1 MPRVRFVLQ
10 LDRVGVP
17 GNAARMWLD
26 TSRDDVLQSGEEVT
40 LGTLDGKLWLAE
52 CPIQD
57 ATTGMQFL
65 TKFIAPTDTRWS
77 FSATSLDD
85 DRVLY
90 SVTDQQMA
98 TTKESLAGRL
108 A

>member
-1 MPRVRFVLQ
+1 MPRIRFVLQ

-26 TSRDDVLQSGEEVT
+26 TSLDDVLQAGEEIT
-40 LGTLDGKLWLAE
+40 LGTLDGKLWVGE
-52 CPIQD
+52 RQIQD
-57 ATTGMQFL
+57 PTTGMQFL
-65 TKFIAPTDTRWS
+65 TKFIAPTHTRWS

-85 DRVLY
+85 DKVLY
-90 SVTDQQMA
+90 SVIDQQMPA
-98 TTKESLAGRL
+98 TKESLAGRL